1 VANSRGASD
10 GERAARHHDPPAVY
24 DRSLI
29 RKVLQV
35 TKDNDL
41 GSDAAR
47 SDPET
52 ADQDREAL
60 KRRAEE
66 NIERSKGKKNDIDPD
81 GHNEK
86 RDNLAPGSEA
96 AEPSPE

>member
-1 VANSRGASD
+1 MSNG
-10 GERAARHHDPPAVY
+10 
-24 DRSLI
+24 
-29 RKVLQV
+29 K
-35 TKDNDL
+35 DL

-66 NIERSKGKKNDIDPD
+66 NIDRSKGKKKDTDPD
-81 GHNEK
+81 DHDEK
-86 RDNLAPGSEA
+86 RDNPTPGSEA

>member
-1 VANSRGASD
+1 M
-10 GERAARHHDPPAVY
+10 
-24 DRSLI
+24 
-29 RKVLQV
+29 
-35 TKDNDL
+35 TKDKDL

-66 NIERSKGKKNDIDPD
+66 NIDRSKGKKKNLDPD
-81 GHNEK
+81 GQDEK
-86 RDNLAPGSEA
+86 RDNPTPGSEA